1 MLELPGGVSLFI
13 FVSSVAYDLFVCLSV
28 RFGCLEKSF
37 WGIYEF
43 FARKILNCPAIFLR
57 APVFLFFSTF
67 FLGYTFSRL
76 YYLWDTTAVGRLYIE
91 RHHCIDISYISLVRL
106 QFLYR
111 FLVYL
116 TSSLVSVDFFLRYG
130 EIQYYGTSF

>member
-1 MLELPGGVSLFI
+1 MIDTIKILTGF
-13 FVSSVAYDLFVCLSV
+13 
-28 RFGCLEKSF
+28 KSCT
-37 WGIYEF
+37 GKYQARGQIQARACEGLYLYEF